1 MRVPFAD
8 NACTVIPHSLKD
20 EDALFLGDI
29 LATGWW
35 GARIAEI
42 DEGSTVAVIGAGPVG
57 LTTMMCARLK
67 NPEKLLLLIS
77 TIDVFVLLRNRD
89 WQTKLSIH
97 HMSRSKL

>member
-8 NACTVIPHSLKD
+8 NACTVIPRSLKD

-67 NPEKLLLLIS
+67 NPEKNIALDI
-77 TIDVFVLLRNRD
+77 
-89 WQTKLSIH
+89 
-97 HMSRSKL
+97 